1 LGVWLSFL
9 QEQLAKVTAQLAA
22 QIEQGCGVE
31 AQADIK
37 AGLLAVKACPVI
49 LTSSGQACLQAKSDI
64 SGRSHCYPYT
74 ASMSPVLPVS
84 VLLFF

>member
-49 LTSSGQACLQAKSDI
+49 LTSSG
-64 SGRSHCYPYT
+64 
-74 ASMSPVLPVS
+74 
-84 VLLFF
+84 